1 VWKTWSW
8 TTAINQV
15 DASAFEDWLVSTGT
29 HSVLEGHSM
38 DCGRAGA
45 DGEGR
50 PEPDARGPQ
59 ADRRA
64 PAHTCA
70 RTGAWLG
77 SPLFHRF
84 DAASLSLE
92 RSSRRIQ
99 APTIPSDSSTRG
111 GARGVSA
118 QVLMSPSIRV
128 LEPLWTLIPASK
140 AILPVLWEVATRAS
154 PPPHIFAG
162 TGLTPAHICAGTG
175 LTPVWAHGS

>member
-1 VWKTWSW
+1 
-8 TTAINQV
+8 
-15 DASAFEDWLVSTGT
+15 
-29 HSVLEGHSM
+29 M

-70 RTGAWLG
+70 RTGAWLR
-77 SPLFHRF
+77 SPLSVRF

-99 APTIPSDSSTRG
+99 APTIPFDSSTRG
-111 GARGVSA
+111 GARGVHA

-140 AILPVLWEVATRAS
+140 AILPVLWEVAARAS
-154 PPPHIFAG
+154 PPLAHIGAG
-162 TGLTPAHICAGTG
+162 TGLN
-175 LTPVWAHGS
+175 PVWAHSS